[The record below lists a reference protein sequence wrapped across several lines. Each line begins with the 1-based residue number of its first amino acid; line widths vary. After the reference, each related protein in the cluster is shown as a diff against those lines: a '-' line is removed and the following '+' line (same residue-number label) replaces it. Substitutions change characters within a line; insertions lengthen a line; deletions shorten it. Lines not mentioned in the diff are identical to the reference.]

1 VTRSRRA
8 GLAALV
14 MGLMAA
20 ALLHG
25 GASPPVFDGIIVP
38 PEPYRWENP
47 PANLKAGNKTP
58 LSGET
63 TLPVSNGQVPGGG
76 VQTGDSQ
83 VIIFFGPG
91 TFKVPSATQSVKC
104 TIQPDPNPP
113 AAPPGV
119 DIRGN
124 VYRINCVAQP
134 GGGAVTVAST
144 FHLTL
149 RFPPGAFREIHYD
162 DGNGWRALTTLRAPG
177 GDPYASVN
185 APGFGEYAATAPTGA
200 ASGDNVFSLL
210 GRYAEF
216 YGILAFV
223 ILFGVIA
230 IVQEIRRRRHRTPT
244 PTLPRKRR
252 RGNP

>member
-1 VTRSRRA
+1 MTRGRGA
-8 GLAALV
+8 GLAALAI
-14 MGLMAA
+14 GLMAA

-25 GASPPVFDGIIVP
+25 APAPPVFDGIIVP

-47 PANLKAGNKTP
+47 PPNLKAGNKPP

-91 TFKVPSATQSVKC
+91 TFKVPSGTTSVKC
-104 TIQPDPNPP
+104 SIQPDPNPP
-113 AAPPGV
+113 PAPPGT

-124 VYRINCVAQP
+124 VYRINCTAQP

-149 RFPPGAFREIHYD
+149 RFPPGAFKEIQHD
-162 DGNGWRALTTLRAPG
+162 DGNAWRALTTLRAPG

-200 ASGDNVFSLL
+200 ASGDTIFTWL
-210 GRYAEF
+210 GRYAAF

-223 ILFGVIA
+223 VVFGIIA
-230 IVQEIRRRRHRTPT
+230 IVQEVRRRQVQKPKK
-244 PTLPRKRR
+244 KR
-252 RGNP
+252 